1 MADPLSLAASVIAV
15 IGAAEATIKVFDR
28 VATFFKD
35 AQLEFSLIRNEIT
48 DLQIVLLNTRA
59 ILYQRRISSERPR
72 NELPP
77 NYAAISR
84 AIDVVQPQLKDLAKL
99 VNCHFTVGFDNEG
112 KARLA
117 KRRWAKQRNVVKLMI
132 DSIRRS
138 KSDISMLLQSE
149 NL

>member
-35 AQLEFSLIRNEIT
+35 AQLEFSLLRNEVA

-59 ILYQRRISSERPR
+59 ILDQRRTSRQPED
-72 NELPP
+72 ELPP
-77 NYAAISR
+77 SYAAISR
-84 AIDVVQPQLKDLAKL
+84 AINVVQSQLKDLAKL
-99 VNCHFTVGFDNEG
+99 LNCYFAVGFDNEG

-132 DSIRRS
+132 DNIRRS
-138 KSDISMLLQSE
+138 KSDISMLLQTE